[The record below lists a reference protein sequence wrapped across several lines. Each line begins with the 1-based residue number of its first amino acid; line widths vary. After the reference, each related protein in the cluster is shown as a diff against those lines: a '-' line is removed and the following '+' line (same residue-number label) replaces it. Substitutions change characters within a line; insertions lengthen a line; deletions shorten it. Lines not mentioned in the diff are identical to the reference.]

1 MAGGRQGRGPGGRI
15 DEAGI
20 RAVNRRAQGAGNR
33 ESEVGAVEKDARIKE
48 TRRTGDVHRSRI
60 GDVDRATSRAGPERS
75 EGESARNG
83 GDSTTAGSSRQRAD
97 GLGVSSSGIAKDS
110 SRGLRQRVR
119 TEDDRTGVR
128 QEVDVAR
135 LGQFKRA
142 AGDSGRA
149 SEKIAR
155 SRSQHP
161 CARSD
166 LPEAGGVRGYGR
178 GDRVV
183 RGAGSSQDER
193 FGAGDPRDGSAD
205 RQGTGTAGVEE
216 GVCRSGV
223 DRDRPVQGGGRT
235 RISERARGSGS
246 VADQDAGGIGEA
258 ADIGEGQGA
267 GADVGRSGVG
277 SRRAG
282 IDQGARAALGED
294 MGRRRGREH
303 AAVDDGL
310 RVTADRERHDVR
322 VVMIEGVTVDR
333 DRAAGAVSQR
343 VSTIIPCSQSGGAAG
358 HAITIPTG
366 KGNGGAGATRL
377 SQQGAEGD
385 GLIDQGP
392 ADAQWAGDVA
402 VDKNDRPRSIVPDA
416 DIACGETSW
425 CVGADFQPAVH
436 QVDGVDGTA
445 DSQRAI
451 GLHAYGAGIHA
462 DGLREGIIDVLQ
474 PEGAAD
480 EIAGLVETIGRI
492 LGPADHAGND
502 EVSVSVKI
510 REPAGADIHRTADG
524 RRSMRRPET
533 RLTDTMTRRKSPCQ
547 SVVADADQRTGIIV
561 HTGTTARDG
570 DLAAQVDSTGGT
582 GSTSHTLKD
591 ERTARVT
598 RRSTGRPARDG
609 DG

>member
-1 MAGGRQGRGPGGRI
+1 MTRGRQGGRAGGGI
-15 DEAGI
+15 DEAGV
-20 RAVNRRAQGAGNR
+20 RAVGRRTQGAGNR
-33 ESEVGAVEKDARIKE
+33 ESKVRAIEKDARIKE
-48 TRRTGDVHRSRI
+48 TRRAGDVHRSRI
-60 GDVDRATSRAGPERS
+60 GDVDRATGGASPERGES
-75 EGESARNG
+75 ESARNG
-83 GDSTTAGSSRQRAD
+83 GDRASAGSTCEGAD

-135 LGQFKRA
+135 IGQFKRA

-166 LPEAGGVRGYGR
+166 LQEAGGVRGYGR

-258 ADIGEGQGA
+258 ADIGEGQGTS
-267 GADVGRSGVG
+267 ADVGRSGVG
-277 SRRAG
+277 TRRAG

-333 DRAAGAVSQR
+333 DRTAGVIGQGVA
-343 VSTIIPCSQSGGAAG
+343 TIIACRHSGGAAG

-366 KGNGGAGATRL
+366 KGNGGAVSTRL

-436 QVDGVDGTA
+436 QVDGVD
-445 DSQRAI
+445 
-451 GLHAYGAGIHA
+451 
-462 DGLREGIIDVLQ
+462 
-474 PEGAAD
+474 
-480 EIAGLVETIGRI
+480 
-492 LGPADHAGND
+492 
-502 EVSVSVKI
+502 
-510 REPAGADIHRTADG
+510 
-524 RRSMRRPET
+524 
-533 RLTDTMTRRKSPCQ
+533 
-547 SVVADADQRTGIIV
+547 
-561 HTGTTARDG
+561 
-570 DLAAQVDSTGGT
+570 
-582 GSTSHTLKD
+582 
-591 ERTARVT
+591 
-598 RRSTGRPARDG
+598 
-609 DG
+609 

>member
-1 MAGGRQGRGPGGRI
+1 MTRGRQGGRAGGGI
-15 DEAGI
+15 DEAGV
-20 RAVNRRAQGAGNR
+20 RAVGRRTQGAGNR
-33 ESEVGAVEKDARIKE
+33 ESKVRAIEKDARIKE
-48 TRRTGDVHRSRI
+48 TRRAGDVHRSRI
-60 GDVDRATSRAGPERS
+60 GDVDRATGGASPERGES
-75 EGESARNG
+75 ESARNG
-83 GDSTTAGSSRQRAD
+83 GDRASAGSTCEGAD
-97 GLGVSSSGIAKDS
+97 GLGVGSTSITEDS

-119 TEDDRTGVR
+119 TEDNGSSIRQQVDGRGVGQLQRAPAYRRRPGECIAGRGRQDPRADTDLLDAGGAGYASRDGDGQGVVAGVRATEKDGVGTSDTDTVCQGGRRKSQRAGTTGVDIS
-128 QEVDVAR
+128 V
-135 LGQFKRA
+135 
-142 AGDSGRA
+142 
-149 SEKIAR
+149 
-155 SRSQHP
+155 
-161 CARSD
+161 
-166 LPEAGGVRGYGR
+166 
-178 GDRVV
+178 
-183 RGAGSSQDER
+183 
-193 FGAGDPRDGSAD
+193 
-205 RQGTGTAGVEE
+205 T
-216 GVCRSGV
+216 RSGV
-223 DRDRPVQGGGRT
+223 DRDRPVQGGGRAGV
-235 RISERARGSGS
+235 SERARGSGS

-258 ADIGEGQGA
+258 ADIGEGQRT

-277 SRRAG
+277 ARRAR

-322 VVMIEGVTVDR
+322 VVMIEGVAVDR

-343 VSTIIPCSQSGGAAG
+343 VTTIIPWSQSGGAAG

-366 KGNGGAGATRL
+366 EGEDGAVCTRL

-392 ADAQWAGDVA
+392 ADAQWPGDVA
-402 VDKNDRPRSIVPDA
+402 VDKNDRSRSIVPDA

-445 DSQRAI
+445 DSQHAI
-451 GLHAYGAGIHA
+451 GLHAHGAGIHA

-480 EIAGLVETIGRI
+480 EIAGLVETVGRI

-510 REPAGADIHRTADG
+510 RDPAGADVHRTADG
-524 RRSMRRPET
+524 RRTVRPPET
-533 RLTDTMTRRKSPCQ
+533 RLTETMTRRKSPCQ

-570 DLAAQVDSTGGT
+570 DLAAQVDSAGGT
-582 GSTSHTLKD
+582 G
-591 ERTARVT
+591 A
-598 RRSTGRPARDG
+598 TGGSLQDKRPT
-609 DG
+609 